1 VQRHGGKK
9 WKAISRDM
17 TSRSPA
23 QCRQRWAGLC
33 NPNKEKRA
41 WSTEENARLHELV
54 EEYGPGNWGEIALKL
69 ESRNAKQCRERW
81 HNQLNPTV
89 IKAPSLKDEDR
100 VILEMQARIGNRWAA
115 IAKLLPGRTDNAVKN
130 RWHSS
135 VKFRKL
141 RKASEDSNNKLTPG
155 DSYQPVVAATGK
167 RLNDEE
173 LKELVKDLHRKAA
186 EQQLRDGNPSAITT
200 GASAHHRGLTEPRSS
215 KKTGGS
221 KKKKGA
227 QAKSAKAKG
236 IARFMDH
243 DDATAVLNADDINA
257 LMADLSGSAMITNKI
272 SSRKRKSPASAS
284 KKQSGSSSKSTRKQS
299 KTKGTKGTKRKPTGV
314 TKKSGAKRL
323 VAEPESGIP
332 SYWFQDSEYISVVS
346 WGRIGDPRRTP
357 GARGSV
363 IPDGGAESDG
373 ASSPTT
379 NKRSPKQFAAAA
391 HQRNS
396 DGSLMMAGDSVSA
409 ANKRRRV
416 SGAIDGLM
424 NLVPN
429 SAMAQTNGLTNDD
442 VAWLDYVEGSNA
454 IMPGVASSSADDVE
468 GVLGLLGTK
477 LSPMMQA
484 QIASSGRLSPLGGAV
499 LGGSAISLFPGAM
512 NAERLRQATY
522 F

>member
-1 VQRHGGKK
+1 
-9 WKAISRDM
+9 
-17 TSRSPA
+17 
-23 QCRQRWAGLC
+23 
-33 NPNKEKRA
+33 
-41 WSTEENARLHELV
+41 
-54 EEYGPGNWGEIALKL
+54 
-69 ESRNAKQCRERW
+69 
-81 HNQLNPTV
+81 
-89 IKAPSLKDEDR
+89 
-100 VILEMQARIGNRWAA
+100 
-115 IAKLLPGRTDNAVKN
+115 
-130 RWHSS
+130 
-135 VKFRKL
+135 
-141 RKASEDSNNKLTPG
+141 
-155 DSYQPVVAATGK
+155 
-167 RLNDEE
+167 
-173 LKELVKDLHRKAA
+173 
-186 EQQLRDGNPSAITT
+186 
-200 GASAHHRGLTEPRSS
+200 
-215 KKTGGS
+215 
-221 KKKKGA
+221 
-227 QAKSAKAKG
+227 
-236 IARFMDH
+236 MDH